1 MSMLELQ
8 KIYVQYGAISAINGI
23 DITVDRGELVTI
35 IGANGAGKSS
45 IMMAITGVV
54 PIVQGSIL
62 FNGEE
67 INGKTTKE
75 IIKRGIALVPERRH
89 IFPRLTVKENL
100 ELGAMQNKNKQK
112 IQEDM
117 NYVMSLFPI
126 LGERRAQAGGTLSGG
141 EQQMLA
147 IARAYMQNPRLLL
160 LDEPSL
166 GLAPI
171 IIQKI
176 FATLERLRKEQN
188 LTILL
193 VEQNVSLALHH
204 SDRGYV
210 LETGDIVLEGD
221 TKFLLDHKSVREAYL
236 GGHVEE

>member
-1 MSMLELQ
+1 MSMLQ
-8 KIYVQYGAISAINGI
+8 VRDIHIHYGAIAAVNGI
-23 DITVDRGELVTI
+23 SFSIEKGELVTI

-45 IMMAITGVV
+45 IMMAITGVF
-54 PIVQGSIL
+54 PITSGSITFL
-62 FNGEE
+62 EQD
-67 INGKTTKE
+67 IHKKSTRE
-75 IIKRGIALVPERRH
+75 IIARGIALVPERRR
-89 IFPRLTVKENL
+89 IFPKLTVQENL
-100 ELGAMQNKNKQK
+100 KLGAILSNDTKQIK
-112 IQEDM
+112 EDID
-117 NYVMSLFPI
+117 YIMSLFPI
-126 LGERRAQAGGTLSGG
+126 LRERSTQLGGTLSGG

-147 IARAYMQNPRLLL
+147 IARAYMQHPTLLL

-176 FATLERLRKEQN
+176 FTILEQLRRERN

-210 LETGDIVLEGD
+210 LETGNIILDGD
-221 TKFLLDHKSVREAYL
+221 TKYLMNHKSIKEAYL
-236 GGHVEE
+236 GGHIE

>member
-1 MSMLELQ
+1 MSMLQ
-8 KIYVQYGAISAINGI
+8 VRDIHIHYGAIAAVNGI
-23 DITVDRGELVTI
+23 SFSIEKGELVTI

-54 PIVQGSIL
+54 PITSGSITFL
-62 FNGEE
+62 EQD
-67 INGKTTKE
+67 IHKKSTRE
-75 IIKRGIALVPERRH
+75 IIARGIALVPERRR
-89 IFPRLTVKENL
+89 IFPKLTVQENL
-100 ELGAMQNKNKQK
+100 KLGAILSNDTKQIK
-112 IQEDM
+112 EDID
-117 NYVMSLFPI
+117 YIMSLFPI
-126 LGERRAQAGGTLSGG
+126 LRERSTQLGGTLSGG

-147 IARAYMQNPRLLL
+147 IARAYMQHPTLLL

-176 FATLERLRKEQN
+176 FTILEQLRRERN

-210 LETGDIVLEGD
+210 LETGNIILDGD
-221 TKFLLDHKSVREAYL
+221 TKYLMNHKSIKEAYL
-236 GGHVEE
+236 GGHIE

>member
-1 MSMLELQ
+1 MSMLQ
-8 KIYVQYGAISAINGI
+8 FSDVHVHYGAIAAVNGI
-23 DITVDRGELVTI
+23 SFTVNKGELVTI

-45 IMMAITGVV
+45 IMMAITGIV
-54 PIVQGSIL
+54 PITSGTITFLEKNIHQKS
-62 FNGEE
+62 
-67 INGKTTKE
+67 TRE
-75 IIKRGIALVPERRH
+75 IITAGIALVPERRR
-89 IFPRLTVKENL
+89 IFPRLTVQENL
-100 ELGAMQNKNKQK
+100 ELGAILNNNAKQV
-112 IQEDM
+112 QEDM
-117 NYVMSLFPI
+117 DYVMSLFPI
-126 LGERRAQAGGTLSGG
+126 LRERSTQLGGTLSGG

-147 IARAYMQNPRLLL
+147 IARAYMQHPTLLL

-176 FATLERLRKEQN
+176 FATLEQLRTERN

-210 LETGDIVLEGD
+210 LETGEVILEGD
-221 TKFLLDHKSVREAYL
+221 SQYLLNHSSIKEAYL
-236 GGHVEE
+236 GGHIH